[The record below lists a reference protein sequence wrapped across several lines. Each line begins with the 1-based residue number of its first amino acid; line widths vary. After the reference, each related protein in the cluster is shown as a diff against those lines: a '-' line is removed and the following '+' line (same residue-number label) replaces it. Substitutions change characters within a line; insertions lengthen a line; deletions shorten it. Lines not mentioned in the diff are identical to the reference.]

1 MPLSKLSP
9 APRKI
14 LKAGRP
20 TLDHW
25 HHLADDELLPGV
37 GDIVVSP
44 ARLVAQAAD
53 LATRRAAGHRLG
65 LRLTTEDTA
74 ETAAAHLEGV
84 DMVAI
89 YIPKFVDGRF
99 FTLARLLRERH
110 GYTGELRA
118 CGDVVPDQV
127 FYMHRCGFDSYE
139 VPGPEHRLEAAAKAL
154 ATFTVAY
161 QGDSLRAQRGR
172 KTSASIAQAN
182 S

>member
-9 APRKI
+9 APRTM
-14 LKAGRP
+14 LKAGQP
-20 TLDHW
+20 VVDHW
-25 HHLADDELLPGV
+25 HHLDDEAPLPAT

-44 ARLVAQAAD
+44 ARLDAQAGD
-53 LATRRAAGHRLG
+53 LATRRAAGHRVG

-74 ETAAAHLEGV
+74 ETAAAHLDAV
-84 DMVAI
+84 DLVAI

-99 FTLARLLRERH
+99 FTIARLLRERH

-127 FYMHRCGFDSYE
+127 FYMHRCGFDAYE
-139 VPGPEHRLEAAAKAL
+139 VPGPEHRLLAAAKAL

-161 QGDSLRAQRGR
+161 QGGSLRAQRGQA
-172 KTSASIAQAN
+172 TSGKVAQA